1 MGPPADAIYPSGRS
15 LEPAE
20 TGHEALLVSTSPRRD
35 NRPLAETFETTEL
48 LRAVNDSIA
57 DVGWNLREG
66 DTLSFIC
73 ECGVRG
79 CIETVE
85 LTIAEYFDL
94 GDQGPIVKAGY
105 YHS

>member
-1 MGPPADAIYPSGRS
+1 MPPSLSFVPFAYPPLFFYASVPFVWLAGPGFAALRIVSVISTVVTAGAI
-15 LEPAE
+15 
-20 TGHEALLVSTSPRRD
+20 V
-35 NRPLAETFETTEL
+35 
-48 LRAVNDSIA
+48 A
-57 DVGWNLREG
+57 DVGWNLCEG

-94 GDQGPIVKAGY
+94 GDQGPIVKAGH